1 MRRSAATR
9 AHRARRA
16 RLPETGSAEELPCA
30 GAPADAATTRRPQGL
45 RSRPKAGFKRS
56 EKPDRA
62 ASRKASRSDAAI
74 APQLP
79 PKGGPPRARPPR
91 ELQKVQQPGRL
102 LTRRPQPPH
111 QPRADLNAC
120 DRVRRQVRAKREP
133 DRAASPWAS
142 RSDAAIARI
151 AR

>member
-1 MRRSAATR
+1 MR
-9 AHRARRA
+9 
-16 RLPETGSAEELPCA
+16 GSVEPHYDIPPTNHTQPLTPPP
-30 GAPADAATTRRPQGL
+30 GG
-45 RSRPKAGFKRS
+45 
-56 EKPDRA
+56 
-62 ASRKASRSDAAI
+62 SDAAI

-79 PKGGPPRARPPR
+79 PKGGPPRARLPR